1 MNSVLAVTLRVSRST
16 RRPRW
21 SGFLSFSCEGF
32 SLTSVDLGPP
42 IPSMGT
48 VRSIVW
54 TTCLAM
60 ILAGSTASA
69 QQGCPVVMPMA
80 FRLLER
86 QAVGSPGISYPRN
99 TTIRAI
105 TFGSA
110 RQGANR
116 VVRARID
123 TAEGWVFLSP
133 MLVRAC
139 PPGSIAERA
148 GDVVRP
154 SPLPTEPQRPAAPAP
169 EPQVVRVCTP
179 GATQAC
185 LCVGGG
191 SGVQS
196 CVPSGAGYD
205 ACVCVQPTA
214 PPPAHALVPTP
225 PAAPEAPTPTPP
237 PAVPTVPPTNAL
249 RRLLAGALNASL
261 ALQVRQLTHPSG
273 GGGSLGPHAVTCSE
287 DSCVAAFAV
296 LWTGGVFG
304 SAYQTNVRWTVSVDG
319 SSSAQIVSENSI
331 VGADGPHIAA
341 MGRYLAGIASRFSTH
356 P

>member
-1 MNSVLAVTLRVSRST
+1 M
-16 RRPRW
+16 
-21 SGFLSFSCEGF
+21 
-32 SLTSVDLGPP
+32 
-42 IPSMGT
+42 
-48 VRSIVW
+48 
-54 TTCLAM
+54 
-60 ILAGSTASA
+60 
-69 QQGCPVVMPMA
+69 PVP

-99 TTIRAI
+99 TTLRAI

-110 RQGANR
+110 RQGPNR

-154 SPLPTEPQRPAAPAP
+154 SSQPAEPQPTPPTPPVARA
-169 EPQVVRVCTP
+169 CTP

-196 CVPSGAGYD
+196 CAASGAGFD
-205 ACVCVQPTA
+205 ACACVQPA
-214 PPPAHALVPTP
+214 ASPPPRALVQETQA
-225 PAAPEAPTPTPP
+225 PAEAPTPGPL
-237 PAVPTVPPTNAL
+237 PTEPVVPPTTAL
-249 RRLLAGALNASL
+249 RRMLAGSLSASL

-273 GGGSLGPHAVTCSE
+273 GGGSLGPHSVTCAE
-287 DSCVAAFAV
+287 DACVAVFTV

-319 SSSAQIVSENSI
+319 TSSAQVVSETSVI
-331 VGADGPHIAA
+331 GADGPHIAA
-341 MGRYLAGIASRFSTH
+341 MGRYLAGIASRFSAR